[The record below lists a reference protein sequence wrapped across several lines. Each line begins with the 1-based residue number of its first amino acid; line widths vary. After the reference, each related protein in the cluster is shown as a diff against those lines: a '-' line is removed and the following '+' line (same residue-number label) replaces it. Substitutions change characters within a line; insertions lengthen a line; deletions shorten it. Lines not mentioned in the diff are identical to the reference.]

1 MKAGWGLGTRLG
13 GTYYVNFFRIF
24 HLLCQFLIMLV
35 GATYCKL
42 TEGDQLAV
50 GVHFCLH
57 STHYI
62 HWDPCLPYLPAAE
75 AHQAVEEGA

>member
-1 MKAGWGLGTRLG
+1 
-13 GTYYVNFFRIF
+13 
-24 HLLCQFLIMLV
+24 MLV
-35 GATYCKL
+35 GTTYCKL

-62 HWDPCLPYLPAAE
+62 HWDPCLAHLPAAE